1 MLRREDI
8 AFFPSLLS
16 SSPLTT
22 SDGRRDSDWDW
33 DWVTLFDS
41 DGEETEEEEVV
52 AVAEEEIEEEVE
64 MDRGETS
71 MNATGT
77 SLFGQLNPGGRG
89 LSEAWTLDCTR
100 PP

>member
-1 MLRREDI
+1 M
-8 AFFPSLLS
+8 
-16 SSPLTT
+16 
-22 SDGRRDSDWDW
+22 
-33 DWVTLFDS
+33 TLFDS

-52 AVAEEEIEEEVE
+52 VVAVAEEEVEEEVVKEVE